1 MRSPGVAGRPIYA
14 VEMARTVALDEATL
28 AGFRNGDEVA
38 VRSVYRHY
46 SGLAMAVALRVVG
59 DRGRAEEAV
68 QQAFLQAWR
77 SASSFETGRDLA
89 PWLATITRR
98 VAIDIQRREARRPA
112 SALDDADPGDP
123 ALIALPPSEEQVWDA
138 AQVRLAIDALPDDER
153 EIVRLQH
160 LQGFTQQQIADQLGI
175 AVGTV
180 KSRSFRAH
188 RALAGALAHLRE
200 VAP

>member
-1 MRSPGVAGRPIYA
+1 
-14 VEMARTVALDEATL
+14 MARTVALDEATL

-153 EIVRLQH
+153 EIVPGSPCAGRCT
-160 LQGFTQQQIADQLGI
+160 GAPARGGTMNRTGAIGVVEVP
-175 AVGTV
+175 AV
-180 KSRSFRAH
+180 
-188 RALAGALAHLRE
+188 RE
-200 VAP
+200 VEPWRTTN

>member
-38 VRSVYRHY
+38 RFGSAGV
-46 SGLAMAVALRVVG
+46 AVV
-59 DRGRAEEAV
+59 GRAEEAV

-160 LQGFTQQQIADQLGI
+160 M
-175 AVGTV
+175 
-180 KSRSFRAH
+180 
-188 RALAGALAHLRE
+188 
-200 VAP
+200 

>member
-1 MRSPGVAGRPIYA
+1 
-14 VEMARTVALDEATL
+14 MARTVALDEATL

-46 SGLAMAVALRVVG
+46 SGLAMAVALRAVG

-98 VAIDIQRREARRPA
+98 AAIDIQRREAAGRPPRWTTPTPATRR
-112 SALDDADPGDP
+112 
-123 ALIALPPSEEQVWDA
+123 
-138 AQVRLAIDALPDDER
+138 
-153 EIVRLQH
+153 
-160 LQGFTQQQIADQLGI
+160 
-175 AVGTV
+175 
-180 KSRSFRAH
+180 
-188 RALAGALAHLRE
+188 
-200 VAP
+200 